1 MIRVNGYSLDNP
13 KRLPKNIDS
22 EYLDELYL
30 AMVKNNLEIKDVWKV
45 EDNGKMNAKY
55 ITFRKYDPDFNND
68 GTRFIYSFF
77 GYFPK

>member
-55 ITFRKYDPDFNND
+55 IIFSKYDPDFNND